1 MRAEIEL
8 RAERTLIQMEIT
20 FENVRDIIVDTLSC
34 NVEDVKPETNL
45 IEDLEADSLEIVE
58 LSMALQEKLG
68 VGIEDEDLEKIHTV
82 QDILDYIK
90 SKQG

>member
-1 MRAEIEL
+1 MN
-8 RAERTLIQMEIT
+8 MEIT
-20 FENVRDIIVDTLSC
+20 FENVRDIIVSTLSC
-34 NVEDVKPETNL
+34 DAEEVKLETNL
-45 IEDLEADSLEIVE
+45 VEDLEADSLEIVE

-90 SKQG
+90 GKQA

>member
-1 MRAEIEL
+1 MKV
-8 RAERTLIQMEIT
+8 T
-20 FENVRDIIVDTLSC
+20 FDSVRDIIVDTLSC
-34 NVEDVKPETNL
+34 DAEDVKPETNL

-58 LSMALQEKLG
+58 LSMALQESLG

-90 SKQG
+90 GKQA

>member
-1 MRAEIEL
+1 
-8 RAERTLIQMEIT
+8 MEVT
-20 FENVRDIIVDTLSC
+20 FENVRDIIVETLSC
-34 NVEDVKPETNL
+34 DEADVKPETNL

-68 VGIEDEDLEKIHTV
+68 AGIEDEDLEKIHTV

-90 SKQG
+90 SKQA

>member
-1 MRAEIEL
+1 
-8 RAERTLIQMEIT
+8 MEIN
-20 FENVRDIIVDTLSC
+20 FENVRDIIVETLSC
-34 NVEDVKPETNL
+34 DAEDVKLETNL
-45 IEDLEADSLEIVE
+45 VEDLEADSLEVVE

-90 SKQG
+90 AKQA

>member
-1 MRAEIEL
+1 
-8 RAERTLIQMEIT
+8 MEIT

-34 NVEDVKPETNL
+34 DAAQVNLDTNL

-68 VGIEDEDLEKIHTV
+68 AGIEDEDLEKIHTV

-90 SKQG
+90 SRQA

>member
-1 MRAEIEL
+1 
-8 RAERTLIQMEIT
+8 MEIT

-58 LSMALQEKLG
+58 LSMSLQEKLG
-68 VGIEDEDLEKIHTV
+68 AGIEDEDLEKIHTV

-90 SKQG
+90 SKQA

>member
-1 MRAEIEL
+1 
-8 RAERTLIQMEIT
+8 MEIT

-34 NVEDVKPETNL
+34 EAGQITLETNL
-45 IEDLEADSLEIVE
+45 IEDLEADSLEVVE

-90 SKQG
+90 SKQA